1 MLVVRIWNFFEH
13 WKLCAFFL
21 DSRTRSIETLL
32 SRSIKSSHVTVFF
45 RFEIPVTFKQTDEIP
60 DMACQP
66 IYSDEFGPVFIS
78 PAHPG
83 TFHASSKSIRFK
95 CVMKSVEY
103 YNS

>member
-1 MLVVRIWNFFEH
+1 MLVVCIGNFVEH
-13 WKLCAFFL
+13 WTLCAFFL
-21 DSRTRSIETLL
+21 DSRSIETLL
-32 SRSIKSSHVTVFF
+32 SRSIKSSHVTVFL

-83 TFHASSKSIRFK
+83 TFHASSRSIRFK
-95 CVMKSVEY
+95 CAMKSVEY